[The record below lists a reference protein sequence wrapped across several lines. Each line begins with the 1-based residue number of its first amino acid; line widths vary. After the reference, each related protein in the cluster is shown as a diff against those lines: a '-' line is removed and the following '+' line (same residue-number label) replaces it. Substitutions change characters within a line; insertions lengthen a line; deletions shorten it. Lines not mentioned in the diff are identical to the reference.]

1 MSEKKKY
8 LKEEDLKKFD
18 EFIQDSL
25 YKYFYVDPWKRLY
38 INTGKDHHH
47 IISDKSTIPDL
58 VIYNKTFNK
67 RDCFL
72 HPNNYSKYIKFPR
85 VQFLLRPKKVNY
97 YNPSCTYG
105 EDKKEKA
112 EEKEKEDEKEDDNLK
127 PFEFKS
133 IPKEIEDKFINTNKK
148 ENTENNLLLDELNDF
163 MKNDKDTGT
172 EAKVKII
179 QEYKNLGTEK
189 NDKQKIEKEQEQE
202 KEKKKINK
210 EPPNE
215 KNKQKMKTTNK
226 DNNYHKNKF
235 ETPINIINMNN
246 INMNLNLNA
255 INNRNNNYNIYMA
268 MMRQKMLQNI
278 QYQKYISAKLSQN
291 YNMINNNQANQ
302 LNPSQ
307 KENNKEKV
315 NNNNN
320 KNLTNLNSNNN
331 DKNVGNEGEEK
342 NKNINAISYF
352 KNTNTNEIA
361 EFENVVNNID
371 DIYKKNINNRGWK
384 VVDNKS
390 NIAVYIF
397 NNQEWFYFLNT
408 IMNRKE
414 EINKYSI
421 SDLESDFFFNPI
433 NIYEKLRNM
442 FQKK

>member
-18 EFIQDSL
+18 EFIQNSL
-25 YKYFYVDPWKRLY
+25 YKYFYVDPWERLY
-38 INTGKDHHH
+38 INTGKDHHN

-72 HPNNYSKYIKFPR
+72 PPKNYSKYIKFPR
-85 VQFLLRPKKVNY
+85 IQFLLRPKKVNY

-105 EDKKEKA
+105 EDKKEKV
-112 EEKEKEDEKEDDNLK
+112 EEKEKEDENLK

-133 IPKEIEDKFINTNKK
+133 IPKEIEDKFTNTNKK

-163 MKNDKDTGT
+163 MKSDKDTGN
-172 EAKVKII
+172 EAKVKIV
-179 QEYKNLGTEK
+179 QEYKNIGIEK
-189 NDKQKIEKEQEQE
+189 KDKQKIEKEQEKVKE
-202 KEKKKINK
+202 KEKIDK
-210 EPPNE
+210 ESPNV
-215 KNKQKMKTTNK
+215 KNKQKMKTANK

-235 ETPINIINMNN
+235 ETPININNTNN
-246 INMNLNLNA
+246 INMNFNLNA
-255 INNRNNNYNIYMA
+255 INNINNNYIYMA

-278 QYQKYISAKLSQN
+278 QYQNYISSKLGHN
-291 YNMINNNQANQ
+291 NNFINNNQANQ
-302 LNPSQ
+302 FKPSQ

-315 NNNNN
+315 NNDNN
-320 KNLTNLNSNNN
+320 KNPTDLNGNNK

-352 KNTNTNEIA
+352 KNNNTNEIA

-384 VVDNKS
+384 VVDNK
-390 NIAVYIF
+390 NNNAVNIF
-397 NNQEWFYFLNT
+397 NNEQLFYFLNT
-408 IMNRKE
+408 IMKRKE

-421 SDLESDFFFNPI
+421 SDLESDFFFNPT
-433 NIYEKLRNM
+433 NIYEKLRDM
-442 FQKK
+442 LQKK

>member
-1 MSEKKKY
+1 
-8 LKEEDLKKFD
+8 
-18 EFIQDSL
+18 
-25 YKYFYVDPWKRLY
+25 
-38 INTGKDHHH
+38 
-47 IISDKSTIPDL
+47 
-58 VIYNKTFNK
+58 
-67 RDCFL
+67 
-72 HPNNYSKYIKFPR
+72 
-85 VQFLLRPKKVNY
+85 
-97 YNPSCTYG
+97 
-105 EDKKEKA
+105 
-112 EEKEKEDEKEDDNLK
+112 
-127 PFEFKS
+127 
-133 IPKEIEDKFINTNKK
+133 
-148 ENTENNLLLDELNDF
+148 
-163 MKNDKDTGT
+163 
-172 EAKVKII
+172 
-179 QEYKNLGTEK
+179 
-189 NDKQKIEKEQEQE
+189 
-202 KEKKKINK
+202 
-210 EPPNE
+210 
-215 KNKQKMKTTNK
+215 MKTTNK

-320 KNLTNLNSNNN
+320 KKLTNLNSNNN

-384 VVDNKS
+384 VVDNKT

-397 NNQEWFYFLNT
+397 NNQELFYFLNT

-433 NIYEKLRNM
+433 NIYEKLRDM